1 MDARLQEKGMIKAKI
16 VNYDE
21 YFRQIRNI
29 RDDVFCKEQG
39 VPQTL
44 EFDGMDSEAI
54 HSIVIDGDI
63 EIGTGRMLSDGHIG
77 RIAVKK
83 QYRGKGFGKIIMKIL
98 INEALNMKF
107 SEVWLSSQY
116 QAKGFYEKLGF
127 IEIGNIY
134 QEADI
139 DHIKMKK
146 SL

>member
-1 MDARLQEKGMIKAKI
+1 MIKVSI

-21 YFRQIRNI
+21 YSYQIRNI
-29 RDDVFCKEQG
+29 REDVFCREQG
-39 VPQTL
+39 VPKDL
-44 EFDGMDSEAI
+44 EFDGLDSTAI
-54 HSIVIDGDI
+54 HTIALDGDI

-83 QYRGKGFGKIIMKIL
+83 QYREKGIGKMIMQCL
-98 INEALNMKF
+98 INDAIRMQFQEI
-107 SEVWLSSQY
+107 WLSSQY

-127 IEIGNIY
+127 AEVGNIY

-146 SL
+146 KLRSVFPR